1 MPPVGSG
8 RVRHPGDVL
17 RAFLGT
23 VTLAI
28 SGIAARRAHPGRFEV
43 NLFRLVNDLPNA
55 LAGVL
60 GAIMQLGSLAAV
72 PIVAGLA
79 LLLRRVRMAFH
90 LAVSGGV
97 AWLLAKAVKDAVERG
112 RPATL
117 LEHVATRGVEV
128 VGQGFPSGHVAVAA
142 ALATTAAPY
151 LPRPARRS
159 AWVAVALVA
168 VARINAG
175 AHLPLDA
182 LGGAALGWTVGAT
195 LHLLLGAP
203 ERRPPRTAV
212 QRALANS
219 GIDVLD
225 VDPASVDARGSTAF
239 EVRCHTGP
247 QLFVKVVSREQRNAD
262 LLFKAWRFLAFREVE
277 DEAPF
282 ATPKQQVEHEAYLAL
297 LATRSGV
304 RTPPI
309 LASGVVEGAGAFI
322 AEEFVVGRTL
332 DTVPPREIRDTLLI
346 DICNQIRLL
355 HKARLAHRD
364 LRRANLMIDRSGKA
378 WILDFGFA
386 EAAATKRRL
395 GQDVAELLTSLA
407 LVSGA
412 KRALWAANET
422 LGRHSLVQAVPFL
435 QPLAL
440 SVTTRHELKA
450 QPGLLGEL
458 RGGIAS
464 VVAEELPPVQP
475 LTRIRVKTVLL
486 LLATAIAVHLLL
498 PQVGELGQT
507 FRALASAQPVWL
519 LAGLLASALSY
530 VMAAIALAGAAGR
543 TLPIRRTVAVQV
555 ASSFANRLV
564 PGGFG
569 GLGTNARYLEGCG
582 SPRPDALAAVG
593 LNAASGVAVHVA
605 GLVLSAALLG
615 GRGIGAVH
623 LPSRWVALLTVV
635 AVLTLAGVVWWSPRV
650 RERIVEPGRQ
660 AARALAST
668 ARQPRQA
675 MRLFGGCLGVTAS
688 YALTL
693 IASLHAFGEDAS
705 VVQIIAVYLGASAVA
720 SVSPTPGGLG
730 ALEAALV
737 AGLTAVGLSVGPAVA
752 GVLAF
757 RLLTFWL
764 PILPGI
770 YVFRYLSRR
779 GVI

>member
-17 RAFLGT
+17 RALLGS

-28 SGIAARRAHPGRFEV
+28 SGIAASRAHPGRFEV
-43 NLFRLVNDLPNA
+43 NLFRLVNDLPEA

-60 GAIMQLGSLAAV
+60 GAIVQLGSLAAV
-72 PIVAGLA
+72 PSVAGLA
-79 LLLRRVRMAFH
+79 LLFRRVHMAFD

-97 AWLLAKAVKDAVERG
+97 AWFLAKVVKDAVERG

-117 LEHVATRGVEV
+117 LGHVATRGVEV
-128 VGQGFPSGHVAVAA
+128 VSLGFPSGHVAVAA
-142 ALATTAAPY
+142 ALATSVGPY

-159 AWVAVALVA
+159 AWVAVAFVA
-168 VARINAG
+168 VARIYAG

-195 LHLLLGAP
+195 FHLLLGAP
-203 ERRPPRTAV
+203 GTRPPRTAV
-212 QRALANS
+212 QRALAKS
-219 GIDVLD
+219 GIDVLE
-225 VDPASVDARGSTAF
+225 VDPASVDARGSTPF
-239 EVRCHTGP
+239 EVRRNTDP

-309 LASGVVEGAGAFI
+309 QASGVVDGGGAFI
-322 AEEFVVGRTL
+322 AEEFVAGRTL
-332 DTVPPREIRDTLLI
+332 DTVPAREIPDTLLI
-346 DICNQIRLL
+346 DIWSQIRLL

-364 LRRANLMIDRSGKA
+364 LRRANVMIDSPGKA

-386 EAAATKRRL
+386 EAAATDKRL
-395 GQDVAELLTSLA
+395 GQDLAEILASLA
-407 LVSGA
+407 FTVGA
-412 KRALWAANET
+412 ERAVRTAQQA
-422 LGRHSLVQAVPFL
+422 LGWDALEASLPFL

-440 SVTTRHELKA
+440 SATTRHELRA
-450 QPGLLGEL
+450 RRDLLDQI
-458 RGGIAS
+458 RSRIAS
-464 VVAEELPPVQP
+464 LVGADVPAVPPM
-475 LTRIRVKTVLL
+475 TRVRLRTIVLL
-486 LLATAIAVHLLL
+486 AAGAFAVHLLL
-498 PQVGELGQT
+498 PQVGELDRT
-507 FRALASAQPVWL
+507 LHALRSARAGWL
-519 LAGLLASALSY
+519 IAGLAASVFSY
-530 VMAAIALAGAAGR
+530 IMAAIALTGAVGRPLALGR
-543 TLPIRRTVAVQV
+543 TIAVQV
-555 ASSFANRLV
+555 ASSFSNRMV

-569 GLGTNARYLEGCG
+569 GLGTNARYLERSGVA
-582 SPRPDALAAVG
+582 SAAAITAVG
-593 LNAASGVAVHVA
+593 LNAAAGVIVHA
-605 GLVLSAALLG
+605 IAFLVSVALLG
-615 GRGIGAVH
+615 AGEVQRVN
-623 LPSRWVALLTVV
+623 LPSGWVILVAVV
-635 AVLTLAGVVWWSPRV
+635 ASMTLVGIVAWSPRI
-650 RERIVEPGRQ
+650 REWVTERGRD
-660 AARALAST
+660 AARASSEV
-668 ARQPRQA
+668 ARQPSQA
-675 MRLFGGCLGVTAS
+675 VRLFGGCIGVTGS
-688 YALTL
+688 YALAL
-693 IASLHAFGEDAS
+693 AASLQAFGAQAPIMH
-705 VVQIIAVYLGASAVA
+705 VVAVYLAGSAIG

-730 ALEAALV
+730 TLEAALV
-737 AGLTAVGLSVGPAVA
+737 AGLTAVGVSVGPAVA